1 MRMIRWLKKAELIS
15 QTKVS
20 IVLEAEAAEPQE
32 VVVTVVVED
41 VVAAEV
47 GVTNLLAAEGASNV
61 ARKATFHEIAP
72 TRQPEAV
79 EWAATVNATN
89 VVSKV
94 ISHANVP
101 QGALT
106 NVSDARKG
114 VTLVGIALRV
124 EAATAS
130 TVTNLVTCPESAHK
144 RER

>member
-1 MRMIRWLKKAELIS
+1 LPDEREDHQKSKNN
-15 QTKVS
+15 KVCK
-20 IVLEAEAAEPQE
+20 AEAAEPQE

-47 GVTNLLAAEGASNV
+47 VVTNLRAAEGASNV
-61 ARKATFHEIAP
+61 ARKATFHEIAL
-72 TRQPEAV
+72 TRHPP

-89 VVSKV
+89 VASKV
-94 ISHANVP
+94 ISPANVP

-106 NVSDARKG
+106 NVSDARKR
-114 VTLVGIALRV
+114 VTLVEIALRV